1 MIKVHH
7 LNDSRSQRILWL
19 LEELGQEY
27 EIVHYQR
34 DPETRLAPPE
44 LKAKHPLG
52 KSPLLEDGDFLIHE
66 TGAIVEYLVGKYDDG
81 KLAPTEKNSVLHVRY
96 LEWMHYSE
104 GSAMLPLL
112 LRMYTARLGDA
123 GAPLQPRIMGE
134 IGNHFS
140 YIAQSLKEDYFLGDS
155 LSAADI
161 MMSFPLE
168 ALNTVGGLAPFPNL
182 EAYVKRVQARP
193 AYKRALARGGDYSYA
208 KG

>member
-52 KSPLLEDGDFLIHE
+52 KSPLLEDEGFLVHE
-66 TGAIVEYLVGKYDDG
+66 TGAIVEYLIGKYDSG

-96 LEWMHYSE
+96 LEWMHYAE

-123 GAPLQPRIMGE
+123 GAPLQPRIMSE
-134 IGNHFS
+134 IENHFS
-140 YIAQSLKEDYFLGDS
+140 YIAQSLKEDYFLGDH
-155 LSAADI
+155 LSGADI

-193 AYKRALARGGDYSYA
+193 AYKRALERGGEYSYA